1 MTTCSTGWR
10 WASAPP
16 LDKQPKLFW
25 VNWFRK
31 SDEGKFLWPGL
42 RRQQPGP
49 QVGPRAGRRHRRRRR
64 HRHRPGPARPT
75 ALDTSGLDIDEG
87 TLDQLLT
94 VDNEAWRG
102 EIPLIDEH
110 FKFIGERLPSEM
122 SDELRELEKRL
133 AG

>member
-1 MTTCSTGWR
+1 MAGTADAVDTAIGRVPT
-10 WASAPP
+10 
-16 LDKQPKLFW
+16 
-25 VNWFRK
+25 
-31 SDEGKFLWPGL
+31 PG
-42 RRQQPGP
+42 
-49 QVGPRAGRRHRRRRR
+49 
-64 HRHRPGPARPT
+64 
-75 ALDTSGLDIDEG
+75 ALDTTGLDIDEG

-133 AG
+133 TD